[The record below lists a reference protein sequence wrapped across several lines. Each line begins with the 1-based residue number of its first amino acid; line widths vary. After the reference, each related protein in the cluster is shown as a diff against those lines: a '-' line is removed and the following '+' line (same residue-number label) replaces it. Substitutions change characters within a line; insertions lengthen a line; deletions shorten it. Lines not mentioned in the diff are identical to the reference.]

1 MAREFTTDKAT
12 DFTAILTRIKAKR
25 PDVVFYGGM
34 EAVAGP
40 MLRQMKQ
47 IGLDVKFVGGDG
59 ICTPELPN
67 LAARPMVDGQVIC
80 AEAGGVEGAR
90 KDRMDKF
97 LREYKDRFGEEVKGP
112 APYAFDALNLLV
124 DAMVRAGSPD
134 PSKYLPMLAKTDGYD
149 GVTGS
154 ISFDEK
160 GDIRNG
166 ALTLYTFRGNRR
178 DAIAVIR

>member
-1 MAREFTTDKAT
+1 
-12 DFTAILTRIKAKR
+12 
-25 PDVVFYGGM
+25 
-34 EAVAGP
+34 
-40 MLRQMKQ
+40 
-47 IGLDVKFVGGDG
+47 
-59 ICTPELPN
+59 
-67 LAARPMVDGQVIC
+67 
-80 AEAGGVEGAR
+80 
-90 KDRMDKF
+90 MDKF